1 LAKPKM
7 EPTDADKSHG
17 HVPFFPLDSKIKM
30 RNNNNKK
37 IKTIIIII
45 ILLLLFKIN

>member
-1 LAKPKM
+1 M

-30 RNNNNKK
+30 RNNNNNNNN
-37 IKTIIIII
+37 III
-45 ILLLLFKIN
+45 KIN

>member
-17 HVPFFPLDSKIKM
+17 HVPFFPLDSEIKM
-30 RNNNNKK
+30 RNNNNNNNNTNNKK
-37 IKTIIIII
+37 IIIII
-45 ILLLLFKIN
+45 N

>member
-1 LAKPKM
+1 M

-30 RNNNNKK
+30 RNNNNNNN
-37 IKTIIIII
+37 IIII
-45 ILLLLFKIN
+45 KIN